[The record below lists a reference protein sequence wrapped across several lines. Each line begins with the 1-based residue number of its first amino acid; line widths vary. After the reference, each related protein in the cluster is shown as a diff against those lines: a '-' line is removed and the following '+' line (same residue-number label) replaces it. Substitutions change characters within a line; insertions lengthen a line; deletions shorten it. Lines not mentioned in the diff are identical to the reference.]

1 MGCDVCVRFALIV
14 LGQAS
19 LSFSFFLLLFFFL
32 LQVWERL
39 DQDEAPLVPHK
50 RIGVN
55 TCERRLLQLPR
66 RSLWIPSYSRCYL
79 SADRCQSNSRARLP
93 APLWMRR
100 TTPVELWVAS
110 NDPVAPKAKR
120 TGEEKRPLGDLKTQS
135 RDAEREKKNPSI
147 TP

>member
-1 MGCDVCVRFALIV
+1 MGFDVCVRCALIV
-14 LGQAS
+14 LGQT
-19 LSFSFFLLLFFFL
+19 FFWFVWEIVFLGFFFFVL

-39 DQDEAPLVPHK
+39 DQDEAPPVPHK

-79 SADRCQSNSRARLP
+79 SADKCQSNSRAWLP

-100 TTPVELWVAS
+100 AAPAEVWVAS
-110 NDPVAPKAKR
+110 NDPVARKVKR
-120 TGEEKRPLGDLKTQS
+120 TGDENDRWAIS
-135 RDAEREKKNPSI
+135 NPVQRCGNRN
-147 TP
+147 PGAV